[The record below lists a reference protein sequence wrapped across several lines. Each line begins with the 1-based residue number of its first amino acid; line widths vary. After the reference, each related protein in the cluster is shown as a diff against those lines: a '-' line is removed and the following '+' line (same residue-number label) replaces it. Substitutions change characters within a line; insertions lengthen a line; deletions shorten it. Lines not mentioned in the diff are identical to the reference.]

1 MKYLKKY
8 LESKLNTY
16 DSMDTEDL
24 EELLHWS
31 TVEYN
36 ELGEKISRMR
46 SILRDRKENSE
57 EEYSKSFPK
66 SIFQFNKEQCD
77 WIFEHHHGTTSKKY
91 DIGRKYFSELKGFT
105 TTGFN
110 NKTKQHYFTLSCY
123 YLEGN
128 GYSDLGPITKSMK
141 FLGDNLKRDEYEIK
155 THRTSKSI
163 ESVKFGIQYANSDE
177 YDDYILYVSENEI
190 YYNYGYSFKKF
201 DHGNGGIK
209 GLLEFFKERDSD
221 VD

>member
-24 EELLHWS
+24 EDLLHWS

-66 SIFQFNKEQCD
+66 SIFQFNKDQCD
-77 WIFEHHHGTTSKKY
+77 WIFEHHHGTTQKKY
-91 DIGRKYFSELKGFT
+91 YIGGKYFRELKGFT

-110 NKTKQHYFTLSCY
+110 SKTKQHYFALRCY
-123 YLEGN
+123 DLEDYN
-128 GYSDLGPITKSMK
+128 TNLDPIAKSMK

-177 YDDYILYVSENEI
+177 YNDCILYVSENEI

-201 DHGNGGIK
+201 DHGNGGIE
-209 GLLEFFKERDSD
+209 GLLEFIKERDSED
-221 VD
+221 